1 MDVLARIT
9 KKKTKL
15 GFLLGY
21 SGKHIHMPIEL
32 IQQAES
38 MGYDSV
44 WTAEA
49 YGNDAVTSAAYV
61 LAQTSKIRVGT
72 AIMQMPARTPAMC
85 AMTAMSLDQ
94 LSGGRFIV
102 GLGASG
108 PQVVEGWHGVPY
120 GKPVTRTKEYI
131 QIMRKIFER
140 EGPVEFDGQIYQMPN
155 QSEGTTGLGK
165 PLKSILAATD
175 IPIYTA
181 SITPAGLRCAGE
193 VADGVFPVWM
203 DPNKYDVLGESI
215 EQGFEK
221 AGNGKSLKDFD
232 IAPFVTVAMNDDLDA
247 AYDALRPWL
256 ALYIGGMG
264 AKNKNFYHE
273 YATRLGYGDAA
284 NQIQELYL
292 SGKKPEA
299 EALVPNELL
308 DEVSLIG
315 PRERII
321 ERLGPWKE
329 AGKRGEVGS
338 MLLGVQDPVV
348 LELLANEML

>member
-1 MDVLARIT
+1 M
-9 KKKTKL
+9 KL

-21 SGKHIHMPIEL
+21 SGKHIHIPIEL

-140 EGPVEFDGQIYQMPN
+140 EGPVEFDGQMYQMPN

-165 PLKSILAATD
+165 PLKSILAATSD

-232 IAPFVTVAMNDDLDA
+232 VAPFVTVAMNDDLDA

-264 AKNKNFYHE
+264 AKNKNFYHD

-284 NQIQELYL
+284 DQIQELYL

-338 MLLGVQDPVV
+338 MLLGAQDPVV

>member
-1 MDVLARIT
+1 M
-9 KKKTKL
+9 KL

-21 SGKHIHMPIEL
+21 SGKHIHIPIDL

-49 YGNDAVTSAAYV
+49 YGNDAVTSAAWV

-140 EGPVEFDGQIYQMPN
+140 EGPVEFDGQMYQMPN

-165 PLKSILAATD
+165 PLKSILAAATD

-203 DPNKYDVLGESI
+203 DPNKYSVLGDAI
-215 EQGFEK
+215 HQGFEN
-221 AGNGKSLKDFD
+221 AGNGKGLKDFD
-232 IAPFVTVAMNDDLDA
+232 VAPFVTVAMNDDLDA
-247 AYDALRPWL
+247 AFDALRPWL

-284 NQIQELYL
+284 DQIQDLYL
-292 SGKKPEA
+292 SGKKSEA

-308 DEVSLIG
+308 DEVSLVG

>member
-1 MDVLARIT
+1 M
-9 KKKTKL
+9 KL

-140 EGPVEFDGQIYQMPN
+140 EGPVEFDGQVYQMPN

-181 SITPAGLRCAGE
+181 AITPAGLRGAGE

>member
-1 MDVLARIT
+1 M
-9 KKKTKL
+9 KL

-21 SGKHIHMPIEL
+21 SGKHIHIPIEL

-140 EGPVEFDGQIYQMPN
+140 EGPVEFDGQMYQMPN
-155 QSEGTTGLGK
+155 RSEGTTGLGK
-165 PLKSILAATD
+165 PLKSILAAASD

-221 AGNGKSLKDFD
+221 AGNDKSLEDFD
-232 IAPFVTVAMNDDLDA
+232 VAPFVTVAMNDDLDA

-264 AKNKNFYHE
+264 AKNKNFYHD
-273 YATRLGYGDAA
+273 YSTRLGYGDAA
-284 NQIQELYL
+284 DQIQELYL

>member
-1 MDVLARIT
+1 M
-9 KKKTKL
+9 KL

-21 SGKHIHMPIEL
+21 SGKHIHIPIDL
-32 IQQAES
+32 IKQAES

-131 QIMRKIFER
+131 QIMRKIFQR
-140 EGPVEFDGQIYQMPN
+140 EGPVEFDGQMYQMPN

-165 PLKSILAATD
+165 PLKSILAAASD

-232 IAPFVTVAMNDDLDA
+232 VAPFVTVAMNDDLDA

-264 AKNKNFYHE
+264 AKNKNFYHD

>member
-1 MDVLARIT
+1 M
-9 KKKTKL
+9 KL

-94 LSGGRFIV
+94 LSGDRFIV

-140 EGPVEFDGQIYQMPN
+140 EGPVEFDGQMYQMPN

-203 DPNKYDVLGESI
+203 DPKKYDVLGESI

>member
-1 MDVLARIT
+1 M
-9 KKKTKL
+9 KL

-140 EGPVEFDGQIYQMPN
+140 EGPVEFDGQMYQMPN

-203 DPNKYDVLGESI
+203 DPTKYDVLGESI

-221 AGNGKSLKDFD
+221 AGSGKSLKDFD

>member
-1 MDVLARIT
+1 M
-9 KKKTKL
+9 KL

-140 EGPVEFDGQIYQMPN
+140 EGPVEFDGQMYQMPN

-308 DEVSLIG
+308 YEVSLIG

>member
-1 MDVLARIT
+1 M
-9 KKKTKL
+9 KL

-140 EGPVEFDGQIYQMPN
+140 EGPVEFDGQMYQMPN

-273 YATRLGYGDAA
+273 YATRLSYGDAA

>member
-1 MDVLARIT
+1 M
-9 KKKTKL
+9 KL

-61 LAQTSKIRVGT
+61 LAQTSNIRVGT

-140 EGPVEFDGQIYQMPN
+140 EGPVEFDGQMYQMPN

>member
-1 MDVLARIT
+1 M
-9 KKKTKL
+9 KL

-140 EGPVEFDGQIYQMPN
+140 EGPVEFDGEIYQMPN

>member
-1 MDVLARIT
+1 M
-9 KKKTKL
+9 KL

-21 SGKHIHMPIEL
+21 SGKQIHIPIDL
-32 IQQAES
+32 IKQAES
-38 MGYDSV
+38 MGFDSV

-49 YGNDAVTSAAYV
+49 YGNDAVTAATWV
-61 LAQTSKIRVGT
+61 LSQTEKIRVGT

-85 AMTAMSLDQ
+85 AMTAMSLNQ

-131 QIMRKIFER
+131 QIMRKIMER
-140 EGPVEFDGQIYQMPN
+140 EGPVEFDGKMYQMPN
-155 QSEGTTGLGK
+155 KGEGTTGLGK
-165 PLKSILAATD
+165 PLKSILEGCPD

-203 DPNKYDVLGESI
+203 DPEKYSIIGEHLDT
-215 EQGFEK
+215 GFSK
-221 AGNGKSLKDFD
+221 AEGDKSLDDFTV
-232 IAPFVTVAMNDDLDA
+232 APFVSVAMNDDLDA
-247 AYDALRPWL
+247 AFDSLRPWL

-264 AKNKNFYHE
+264 AKGKNFYHD
-273 YATRLGYGDAA
+273 YTTRLGFGDAA
-284 NQIQELYL
+284 DRIQDLYL
-292 SGKKPEA
+292 SGQKAEA
-299 EALVPNELL
+299 EAQVPNELL
-308 DEVSLIG
+308 DSVALVG
-315 PRERII
+315 PADRIR
-321 ERLGPWKE
+321 ERLGVWKE

-338 MLLGVQDPVV
+338 MLLGVHDPAV
-348 LELLANEML
+348 LELFAQEML

>member
-1 MDVLARIT
+1 M
-9 KKKTKL
+9 KL

-21 SGKHIHMPIEL
+21 SGKHIHIPIEL

-61 LAQTSKIRVGT
+61 LAQTSNIRVGT

-140 EGPVEFDGQIYQMPN
+140 EGPVEFEGQMYQMPN

-221 AGNGKSLKDFD
+221 AGSGKGLKDFD
-232 IAPFVTVAMNDDLDA
+232 VAPFVTVAMNDDLDA

-338 MLLGVQDPVV
+338 MLLGVQDPAV